1 MALSACA
8 VKTGPEGRELAAH
21 GTAAFPVACYNL
33 DLSRESVYW
42 HWHEELEAVF
52 VVNGSAALR
61 TGGENHCLKEGQ
73 GIFINGGVVHEAR
86 AGEPGQSRLCSVV
99 FHPRLIGGSLDS
111 IFWQN
116 YLRPLLEDGQVKAI
130 VLDPEIPWQGQAL
143 AALQKAWRSCSG
155 EELGYE
161 FTVREELSR
170 VICLLAGRRPPQT
183 RLSAKE
189 LRDGERI
196 KQMLRYMEEHFCE
209 QLTMERVAA
218 SAAISPSECLR
229 CFHSTIGITPIQY
242 LKQYRIQ
249 RAAKLLAETSM
260 KIVDVGTECGF
271 QEMSYFARAFREI
284 KGCTPSEFRKRAAAF
299 RAEAQSQGFSE
310 ESGGREADRE
320 ILPYADA
327 E

>member
-1 MALSACA
+1 MPFSTCA

-21 GTAAFPVACYNL
+21 GTAAFPVACYDL

-52 VVNGSAALR
+52 VAKGSAVLGA
-61 TGGENHCLKEGQ
+61 GGECLRLEAGQ
-73 GIFINGGVVHEAR
+73 GIFINSGAVHEAR
-86 AGEPGQSRLCSVV
+86 AGEAGESCLCSMV

-116 YLRPLLEDGQVKAI
+116 YLRPLLEDGQVKSI

-143 AALQKAWRSCSG
+143 EALQKAWRACSG
-155 EELGYE
+155 EEPGYE

-189 LRDGERI
+189 IRDGERI
-196 KQMLRYMEEHFCE
+196 KQMLRYMEEHFGE
-209 QLTMERVAA
+209 PLTMERVAA
-218 SAAISPSECLR
+218 SASISPSECLR

-249 RAAKLLAETSM
+249 RAAKLLTESSM

-271 QEMSYFARAFREI
+271 QEMSYFARAFRDM
-284 KGCTPSEFRKRAAAF
+284 KGCTPSQFRKRAAAF
-299 RAEAQSQGFSE
+299 RAETRIQGFSE
-310 ESGGREADRE
+310 KSGGREADRE